1 MRMRTTIGLSLAV
14 LLVAST
20 AAMAR
25 QIQSADQQPRPSVKS
40 KPTKTAAAATRTAAQ
55 RTVAQRTAAQR
66 NHAAKPAGRAAHRRG
81 EEASQDAAALPP
93 ADQHAGAVQIA
104 GQREIGAAAW
114 YGGRHIGQRMAN
126 GERLDAVRATAAH
139 RSLPMHSL
147 VRVTNLN
154 NGRSV
159 IAKITDRGPVS
170 QRLLIDV
177 SPRAADVLDMKRSG
191 IATVS
196 IEPVVPMH
204 QAANPAPAVAAN
216 PAAYPYPAPAMAA
229 NPAAYTYPAPVVAA
243 NPAAYT
249 YPAPAVAANPAAYPV
264 PAEAANPAKFAAPA
278 AAVNPAAYPALA
290 AAVNPAAYPVPS
302 LAVNQAASVAQQ

>member
-20 AAMAR
+20 AAMAK
-25 QIQSADQQPRPSVKS
+25 QTQSADQQPRPSVKS
-40 KPTKTAAAATRTAAQ
+40 KPTKTAPTVTRAAVTRATAK
-55 RTVAQRTAAQR
+55 R
-66 NHAAKPAGRAAHRRG
+66 NHAARPAGRAGHRRS

-93 ADQHAGAVQIA
+93 ADQYVGPVQIA
-104 GQREIGAAAW
+104 GQPQIGAAAW
-114 YGGRHIGQRMAN
+114 YGGRHIGHRMAN

-191 IATVS
+191 IVTVS
-196 IEPVVPMH
+196 IEPVVPMTH
-204 QAANPAPAVAAN
+204 QAANPAPAVAVN
-216 PAAYPYPAPAMAA
+216 PAA
-229 NPAAYTYPAPVVAA
+229 
-243 NPAAYT
+243 
-249 YPAPAVAANPAAYPV
+249 YPAPAVAANPAAYPA
-264 PAEAANPAKFAAPA
+264 PAPTAALNQAAYPATAVAASPAKFGSPA
-278 AAVNPAAYPALA
+278 AAVNPAEYPALA
-290 AAVNPAAYPVPS
+290 AAVNPAAYPAPAVAANPAAYPAPS
-302 LAVNQAASVAQQ
+302 LAVNQAASAAQQ